1 MAEEIKMVTCKFNLR
16 PRLAGNKLIEAGT
29 PFPENYVVGAARKT
43 WLEQGNLVYVNVE
56 APAVKEA
63 PEAPAVKTTPKAQT
77 PKETAKEVRIRLVAE
92 IKDRFNTVVTSKQ
105 FTKKG
110 ALQAEYDRL
119 KKAHAPTGF
128 FTKTAEEL
136 ADFNLDELDAL
147 HAQICSEND
156 LDTPDLFESEEQ
168 AIAKLTGA
176 EG

>member
-29 PFPENYVVGAARKT
+29 PFPENYVVDAARKT
-43 WLEQGNLVYVNVE
+43 WLEQGNLVYVPVE
-56 APAVKEA
+56 APVVKKA
-63 PEAPAVKTTPKAQT
+63 PEAQA

-92 IKDRFNTVVTSKQ
+92 IEDRFDVVVTSKQ

-119 KKAHAPTGF
+119 KKEHAPKGF

-147 HAQICSEND
+147 HTQICSENK
-156 LDTPDLFESEEQ
+156 LETPDLFESEEQ